1 MPAAP
6 VIALSSQMSRVEY
19 VSPEGLRLDGR
30 RPNEPRKMDAKMGV
44 LPAVDGS
51 AIFELGNTR
60 VLATANGPREVR
72 PWTCE

>member
-1 MPAAP
+1 
-6 VIALSSQMSRVEY
+6 
-19 VSPEGLRLDGR
+19 
-30 RPNEPRKMDAKMGV
+30 MDAKMGV